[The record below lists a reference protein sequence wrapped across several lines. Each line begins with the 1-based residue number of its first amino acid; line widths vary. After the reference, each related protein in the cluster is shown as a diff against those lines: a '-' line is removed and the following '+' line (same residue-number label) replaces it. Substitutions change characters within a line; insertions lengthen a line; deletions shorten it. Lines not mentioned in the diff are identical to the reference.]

1 MVTLL
6 IVSAFFLNFVLG
18 LIGIPQAVA
27 HWVESVSTGPAMTIL
42 LLVLLYLLLGCFMET
57 LSMLITTLPIVAPI
71 VAAQGID
78 PVWFGVFVVIMCELS
93 LVTPPVGMNLY
104 VVQGIRPP
112 GSDVRDVIVGVAPFI
127 AGMLVLVAALWLFPQ
142 LALWLPNLIYG

>member
-1 MVTLL
+1 MGRERQFGPVMTL
-6 IVSAFFLNFVLG
+6 
-18 LIGIPQAVA
+18 
-27 HWVESVSTGPAMTIL
+27 L
-42 LLVLLYLLLGCFMET
+42 LLVLLYLALGCFMET

-78 PVWFGVFVVIMCELS
+78 PRLVWRFVVVMCELS

-112 GSDVRDVIVGVAPFI
+112 GIEYP
-127 AGMLVLVAALWLFPQ
+127 
-142 LALWLPNLIYG
+142 